1 LQVAGADFPGGIVPT
16 TSSPTVKRRRL
27 AAELHA
33 YREQA
38 GLTIDDVAERLE
50 WSAAKISRIENARVR
65 VLSRDVKHLLRIY
78 RVKEGGPDW
87 DMLLTLAR
95 EAHQKGWWQ
104 AYGDTL
110 GESLQTY
117 IGLEAAAVSLRTYE
131 PECVP
136 GLLQTEEYARAVIKA
151 GLSAGNDEE
160 NEKYVKLRMARQA
173 KLAQSHPPEVW
184 AVINEGAI
192 RRLVGGSTV
201 MRDQLSRL
209 LDASCLPSITV
220 QVVPFD
226 VGAHM
231 GMGGAF
237 IMLSFPEPA
246 DPDVVYVNCSTGA
259 LFLEKAAEL
268 ERSALIFNH
277 LRATAL
283 SVGHSRDLISRVR
296 AELA

>member
-1 LQVAGADFPGGIVPT
+1 MPA

-38 GLTIDDVAERLE
+38 GLTIDDVTEQLE
-50 WSAAKISRIENARVR
+50 WSAAKVSRIENARVR
-65 VLSRDVKHLLRIY
+65 VLPRDVRHLLRIY
-78 RVKEGGPDW
+78 GVKEDGREW
-87 DMLLTLAR
+87 NILLTLAR
-95 EAHQKGWWQ
+95 EAHQKGWWH
-104 AYGDTL
+104 AYGDAL

-136 GLLQTEEYARAVIKA
+136 GLLQTEEYARAVIRA
-151 GLSAGNDEE
+151 GLSAGTDQE
-160 NEKYVKLRMARQA
+160 NEKYVQLRMTRQA
-173 KLAQSHPPEVW
+173 KLAQSSPPELW
-184 AVINEGAI
+184 AVVNEGAI
-192 RRLVGGSTV
+192 RRLVGGRAV
-201 MRDQLSRL
+201 MRDQLGQL
-209 LDASCLPSITV
+209 LDAGRRPHITV

-246 DPDVVYVNCSTGA
+246 DPDVVYVNYSTGA
-259 LFLEKAAEL
+259 LFLEKPAEL
-268 ERSALIFNH
+268 DRSALIFNH

-283 SVGHSRDLISRVR
+283 SVGQSRDLISRVR
-296 AELA
+296 TELA

>member
-1 LQVAGADFPGGIVPT
+1 MPA

-38 GLTIDDVAERLE
+38 GLTIDDVAEQLE
-50 WSAAKISRIENARVR
+50 WSAAKVSRIENARVR
-65 VLSRDVKHLLRIY
+65 VLPRDVRHLLRIY
-78 RVKEGGPDW
+78 GVKEDGREW
-87 DMLLTLAR
+87 NILLTLAR
-95 EAHQKGWWQ
+95 EAHQKGWWH
-104 AYGDTL
+104 AYGDAL

-117 IGLEAAAVSLRTYE
+117 IGLEAAAISLRTYE

-136 GLLQTEEYARAVIKA
+136 GLLQTEEYARAVIGA
-151 GLSAGNDEE
+151 GRSAGTEEE
-160 NEKYVKLRMARQA
+160 NERYVQLRMARQA
-173 KLAQSHPPEVW
+173 KLAQSSPPELW
-184 AVINEGAI
+184 AVLNEGAI
-192 RRLVGGSTV
+192 RRLVGGSAV
-201 MRDQLSRL
+201 MRDQLGLL
-209 LDASCLPSITV
+209 LDAGGQPNITV

-246 DPDVVYVNCSTGA
+246 DPDVVYVNYSTGA
-259 LFLEKAAEL
+259 VFLEKPAEL

-283 SVGHSRDLISRVR
+283 SVGQSRDLISRVR
-296 AELA
+296 TELA